1 MAPSCLSQ
9 RRRGNDI
16 GRGQPGRETPM
27 EFVQESAGGV
37 LIVKLSG
44 RLDSSTAQAAE
55 DNFTRAIASGV
66 TRIAI
71 DMSGLDYI
79 SSAGLRILLVI
90 AKKLQQAKGKV
101 VLFGLV
107 ANVREVFS
115 ISGFDKIFTIRPN
128 TAEALESVQ

>member
-1 MAPSCLSQ
+1 
-9 RRRGNDI
+9 
-16 GRGQPGRETPM
+16 M
-27 EFVQESAGGV
+27 EFVQESAGDV

-44 RLDSSTAQAAE
+44 RLDSSTAPSAE
-55 DNFTRAIASGV
+55 DNFTRAIANGV

-107 ANVREVFS
+107 ANVREVFT
-115 ISGFDKIFTIRPN
+115 ISGFDKIFAIRP
-128 TAEALESVQ
+128 TAAEALETVR